1 MFKELEQLRQKVRDL
16 ATKPLMMEN
25 KRTEEVEGVE
35 DREGWESEL
44 NATVDKL
51 DRMMLKQECEKSQQS
66 PV

>member
-1 MFKELEQLRQKVRDL
+1 MEQLRQKVRDL
-16 ATKPLMMEN
+16 ATKPLMMES

-35 DREGWESEL
+35 DRKGWESEL

-51 DRMMLKQECEKSQQS
+51 DRMMLRQESEKSQQQS

>member
-1 MFKELEQLRQKVRDL
+1 
-16 ATKPLMMEN
+16 MMER

-35 DREGWESEL
+35 DRKGWESEL

-51 DRMMLKQECEKSQQS
+51 DRMMLKQESEKSQQQS

>member
-1 MFKELEQLRQKVRDL
+1 MEQLRQKVRDL
-16 ATKPLMMEN
+16 ATKPLMMES
-25 KRTEEVEGVE
+25 KRTEKVEGVE
-35 DREGWESEL
+35 DRKGWESEL

>member
-1 MFKELEQLRQKVRDL
+1 
-16 ATKPLMMEN
+16 MMES

-35 DREGWESEL
+35 DRKGWESEL

-51 DRMMLKQECEKSQQS
+51 DRMMLKQECEKSQQQS